1 MEDSVGMI
9 ANTDAYKS
17 LNYTPSAVMTA
28 DVNSDAGQF
37 TSKKM
42 KTDAEEAANEMA
54 HLNSKSSHH

>member
-17 LNYTPSAVMTA
+17 LQYTPSAVMTA
-28 DVNSDAGQF
+28 DHVGPPMN
-37 TSKKM
+37 M
-42 KTDAEEAANEMA
+42 EAEEAANEMA